1 MHATNLKLRNDY
13 PGIQLH
19 GWKVGLLRCSPLP
32 TSSASRD
39 TALCLT
45 LTGMLC
51 LQLWPLASL
60 VNYRFVPVKLRVLF
74 VNCVAFLWYV
84 LLCCVLCKCAAHP
97 AGEQVCMC

>member
-1 MHATNLKLRNDY
+1 VEATNLKLRNDY

-19 GWKVGLLRCSPLP
+19 GWKVGLLLASLHSCQQNALHDLAP
-32 TSSASRD
+32 TD
-39 TALCLT
+39 
-45 LTGMLC
+45 MLC

-84 LLCCVLCKCAAHP
+84 LECCVLCQSAARH
-97 AGEQVCMC
+97 ASEQGHSR